1 MQYCKK
7 KKTTCI
13 NYAQVTMK
21 ANCLSASLSF
31 QKTRVFLRFMD
42 FFGQFCQIL
51 IGKKIY
57 NQLFIYPEAEVPPP
71 FLHSRIKRTP
81 ATISRRAATMA
92 IPNAY
97 ESQNSDVPL
106 S

>member
-1 MQYCKK
+1 MFQQAYHFKRLESFFVLWFFFCK
-7 KKTTCI
+7 
-13 NYAQVTMK
+13 
-21 ANCLSASLSF
+21 
-31 QKTRVFLRFMD
+31 
-42 FFGQFCQIL
+42 FCQIL
-51 IGKKIY
+51 IGKKNY

>member
-1 MQYCKK
+1 ME
-7 KKTTCI
+7 T
-13 NYAQVTMK
+13 
-21 ANCLSASLSF
+21 NCVSASLSF

-42 FFGQFCQIL
+42 FPLFFCQFCQIL
-51 IGKKIY
+51 IGKKTY

-71 FLHSRIKRTP
+71 FLHSKIKRTP

-92 IPNAY
+92 IPKAY
-97 ESQNSDVPL
+97 DSQNSHLAPPTVL

>member
-1 MQYCKK
+1 MYQLCKS
-7 KKTTCI
+7 
-13 NYAQVTMK
+13 NYEGK
-21 ANCLSASLSF
+21 LSF
-31 QKTRVFLRFMD
+31 SKLIISKVFLRFMD